1 MIHPELW
8 VERGY
13 ATTWDGRPKLTVGI
27 GGVVHNVRVGDP
39 VFGWHAD
46 HLNAGVAVSDSLRQR
61 AVNVLSSIGN
71 RVKALSGARPSWTIR
86 LTWRTTSG

>member
-13 ATTWDGRPKLTVGI
+13 ATTLDGRPKLTVGI

-46 HLNAGVAVSDSLRQR
+46 HLNAGVALSDPDSSRQR
-61 AVNVLSSIGN
+61 AVNVFSCIGN
-71 RVKALSGARPSWTIR
+71 RVKDLSGARVR
-86 LTWRTTSG
+86 RGRQG